1 MSKILVVGVVA
12 LLLFGGVLAADLALE
27 NPDNTPGQTDD
38 ATQQQE
44 FTETS
49 AQLVEIAV
57 PLAMFGGIGAL
68 LVGAVRA
75 LGGR

>member
-27 NPDNTPGQTDD
+27 NPDNAPGQTDD

-44 FTETS
+44 FTEAS
-49 AQLVEIAV
+49 GQLVELAV

-75 LGGR
+75 IGGA

>member
-27 NPDNTPGQTDD
+27 NPDNAPGQTEDT
-38 ATQQQE
+38 TQQQK
-44 FTETS
+44 FTE
-49 AQLVEIAV
+49 AGGHLVEIAV
-57 PLAMFGGIGAL
+57 PIVMFGGLGAL

-75 LGGR
+75 LGGG